1 MWAVGG
7 FAVLALVLIAGV
19 VYFRR
24 TPVELRAI
32 RFKVSPPEKQDFP
45 VLDNNPSFLSVSP
58 DGTKLAF
65 VTITEGHYKLWL
77 RDLDSQTA
85 QALPGTEEAWAP
97 FWSPDSR
104 SIAFTAGTSLKK
116 VSISGGI
123 VETIT
128 SLPGNGGGTWN
139 QDGVILFVPSLNSA
153 VLRVSSAGGS
163 PTPVT

>member
-1 MWAVGG
+1 MTSLAPMTPPILDRIVKKCLAKDPDDRWQSARDICEQLRWISDSGVKSAASASRVARSDTTRKWMWAVGG

-19 VYFRR
+19 DYFRR

-32 RFKVSPPEKQDFP
+32 RFTVSPPEKQDFP

-85 QALPGTEEAWAP
+85 QALPGTEEAW
-97 FWSPDSR
+97 
-104 SIAFTAGTSLKK
+104 
-116 VSISGGI
+116 
-123 VETIT
+123 
-128 SLPGNGGGTWN
+128 
-139 QDGVILFVPSLNSA
+139 
-153 VLRVSSAGGS
+153 
-163 PTPVT
+163 